1 MALRTGS
8 NSAFPHVGNKGG
20 TLRGTVDLKPGL
32 KSKFVVSFGGAK
44 FWEQQ
49 MGGVR
54 SENPDPV
61 VCNPGQPA
69 HACHAFEVAVVG
81 SRREKATRHQESSRR
96 MSLPD
101 RPIAEGGTTSEPD
114 ESIVQ

>member
-1 MALRTGS
+1 MVQKSGD
-8 NSAFPHVGNKGG
+8 NKCFSDGG
-20 TLRGTVDLKPGL
+20 
-32 KSKFVVSFGGAK
+32 
-44 FWEQQ
+44 
-49 MGGVR
+49 GGVR